1 MGGEAIASPA
11 MTGVTV
17 VDHPLVA
24 RHLSVLR
31 DKATPSGD
39 FRRRLSDISMLLLF
53 EALRDLRVREDAI
66 ETPLE
71 TTGGMRL
78 ADEIVVIAI
87 LRAGLGMTDG
97 ALRLIPEARVGHLGL
112 YRDEESLQPVGY
124 YESIPRHAADA
135 EVVVVDPMLA
145 TGGSAVS
152 ALDRLKRDGVGRL
165 RFVCLVAAPEG
176 IAAVQASTPRC
187 RSSAPRSTASS
198 TGAATSAR
206 GWATRAT
213 ASSARSRRAMKP
225 EELAEVPLVSS
236 PGRTRTR
243 RGRNPGRA
251 PRGAPPRGPAGSRGP
266 HVGVSD
272 YDLVTPRSRSRPWRA
287 LRRYRR

>member
-1 MGGEAIASPA
+1 MAE
-11 MTGVTV
+11 VTV

-31 DKATPSGD
+31 DHATRSSD

-53 EALRDLRVREDAI
+53 EALRDLRVREDQI
-66 ETPLE
+66 DTPLE

-124 YESIPRHAADA
+124 YESIPQHAADA
-135 EVVVVDPMLA
+135 EVIVVDPMLA
-145 TGGSAVS
+145 TGGSAV
-152 ALDRLKRDGVGRL
+152 AAFDRLKRDVNGRL

-176 IAAVQASTPRC
+176 IE
-187 RSSAPRSTASS
+187 
-198 TGAATSAR
+198 
-206 GWATRAT
+206 
-213 ASSARSRRAMKP
+213 AMGKAHP
-225 EELAEVPLVSS
+225 EVPIWCATIDRQLDDRGYIR
-236 PGRTRTR
+236 PGL
-243 RGRNPGRA
+243 GD
-251 PRGAPPRGPAGSRGP
+251 AGDRIFG
-266 HVGVSD
+266 
-272 YDLVTPRSRSRPWRA
+272 TE
-287 LRRYRR
+287 

>member
-1 MGGEAIASPA
+1 MSSTLRLGSVIRAQAIASPR

-31 DKATPSGD
+31 DRATPSSD
-39 FRRRLSDISMLLLF
+39 FRRRLSDISMLLLY

-135 EVVVVDPMLA
+135 EIVVADPMLA
-145 TGGSAVS
+145 TGGSAVHALERRQARRRAGGCASS
-152 ALDRLKRDGVGRL
+152 ASSRRPRAW
-165 RFVCLVAAPEG
+165 RRCARR
-176 IAAVQASTPRC
+176 TPTC
-187 RSSAPRSTASS
+187 RSSAPPSTASS
-198 TGAATSAR
+198 TSAATSAR
-206 GWATRAT
+206 AWATRAT
-213 ASSARSRRAMKP
+213 ASSAPSDGLQGA
-225 EELAEVPLVSS
+225 
-236 PGRTRTR
+236 R
-243 RGRNPGRA
+243 RGADRPLALGAGACAVARARDPPAACASTSAPTRPG
-251 PRGAPPRGPAGSRGP
+251 
-266 HVGVSD
+266 
-272 YDLVTPRSRSRPWRA
+272 WRC
-287 LRRYRR
+287 

>member
-1 MGGEAIASPA
+1 MN
-11 MTGVTV
+11 GVTV

-24 RHLSVLR
+24 RHVSVLR
-31 DKATPSGD
+31 DRATPSSD
-39 FRRRLSDISMLLLF
+39 FRRRLSDVSMLLLY

-124 YESIPRHAADA
+124 YESVPDHAADA
-135 EVVVVDPMLA
+135 EVIVVDPMLA
-145 TGGSAVS
+145 TGGSAV
-152 ALDRLKRDGVGRL
+152 AAFDRLKRDVNGRM

-176 IAAVQASTPRC
+176 IQAMQEAHP
-187 RSSAPRSTASS
+187 
-198 TGAATSAR
+198 
-206 GWATRAT
+206 
-213 ASSARSRRAMKP
+213 
-225 EELAEVPLVSS
+225 EVPIWCATVDRQLDERGYIR
-236 PGRTRTR
+236 PGL
-243 RGRNPGRA
+243 GD
-251 PRGAPPRGPAGSRGP
+251 AGDRIFG
-266 HVGVSD
+266 
-272 YDLVTPRSRSRPWRA
+272 TE
-287 LRRYRR
+287 

>member
-1 MGGEAIASPA
+1 

-31 DKATPSGD
+31 DRATRSSD
-39 FRRRLSDISMLLLF
+39 FRRRLSDISMLLLY
-53 EALRDLRVREDAI
+53 EALRDLRVREDEI

-97 ALRLIPEARVGHLGL
+97 ALRLIPEARVGHLGM

-124 YESIPRHAADA
+124 YESVPRHSADA
-135 EVVVVDPMLA
+135 EIVVADPMLA
-145 TGGSAVS
+145 TGGSAVH
-152 ALDRLKRDGVGRL
+152 AFERLKRDVNGPM

-176 IAAVQASTPRC
+176 LAAMQEAHPDVPIFCAAVDRQLDE
-187 RSSAPRSTASS
+187 
-198 TGAATSAR
+198 R
-206 GWATRAT
+206 GYIR
-213 ASSARSRRAMKP
+213 
-225 EELAEVPLVSS
+225 
-236 PGRTRTR
+236 PGL
-243 RGRNPGRA
+243 GD
-251 PRGAPPRGPAGSRGP
+251 AGDRIFG
-266 HVGVSD
+266 
-272 YDLVTPRSRSRPWRA
+272 TE
-287 LRRYRR
+287 

>member
-1 MGGEAIASPA
+1 

-17 VDHPLVA
+17 VEHPLVA

-31 DKATPSGD
+31 DAATPSAD
-39 FRRRLSDISMLLLF
+39 FRRRLSDVSMLLLY

-112 YRDEESLQPVGY
+112 YRDEDSLQPVGY
-124 YESIPRHAADA
+124 YESVPRHAADA

-145 TGGSAVS
+145 TGGSAVH
-152 ALDRLKRDGVGRL
+152 ALERVKRGVTGRL

-176 IAAVQASTPRC
+176 LAALR
-187 RSSAPRSTASS
+187 
-198 TGAATSAR
+198 AAH
-206 GWATRAT
+206 
-213 ASSARSRRAMKP
+213 P
-225 EELAEVPLVSS
+225 EVPVWCAAIDRELDASGYIR
-236 PGRTRTR
+236 PGL
-243 RGRNPGRA
+243 GD
-251 PRGAPPRGPAGSRGP
+251 AGDRIFG
-266 HVGVSD
+266 
-272 YDLVTPRSRSRPWRA
+272 TE
-287 LRRYRR
+287 

>member
-1 MGGEAIASPA
+1 MS
-11 MTGVTV
+11 GVTV

-31 DKATPSGD
+31 DRATPSSD

-53 EALRDLRVREDAI
+53 EALRDLRVREDQL

-145 TGGSAVS
+145 TGGSAVN
-152 ALDRLKRDGVGRL
+152 ALTRVKQDTSGRL

-176 IAAVQASTPRC
+176 LAAMQAAHPDVPIWCAAVDRQLDERLHPPR
-187 RSSAPRSTASS
+187 
-198 TGAATSAR
+198 AR
-206 GWATRAT
+206 
-213 ASSARSRRAMKP
+213 
-225 EELAEVPLVSS
+225 
-236 PGRTRTR
+236 R
-243 RGRNPGRA
+243 RGRPRLRHRVAGYAAA
-251 PRGAPPRGPAGSRGP
+251 PAYCAGEAPTSALKSRMKWAW
-266 HVGVSD
+266 SK
-272 YDLVTPRSRSRPWRA
+272 
-287 LRRYRR
+287 